1 MVSLRFAVLAA
12 AVGIAALPA
21 AALAQD
27 VPLGAMAPADEYF
40 GHARLS
46 VLGIA
51 NTIRDSGARIREGAD
66 PSSMTSGPLSFIPDA
81 IRDWQKQYPNDPW
94 IARDLYGLEAVY
106 LRAHTPEGDEHA
118 RATAE
123 WLIRDYPDSPS
134 ADSAK
139 LALRRGTGARRE
151 RVARDAGPGD
161 AWERWNALRAPLPP
175 PGPNY

>member
-12 AVGIAALPA
+12 AFGCAALPA

-27 VPLGAMAPADEYF
+27 VPVSALAPADEYF

-51 NTIRDSGARIREGAD
+51 NIIRDSGARIREGAE
-66 PSSMTSGPLSFIPDA
+66 PSSMTSGPLSFIPEA
-81 IRDWQKQYPNDPW
+81 IGDWEHRYPDDPA
-94 IARDLYGLEAVY
+94 IARDLYGLELVY
-106 LRAHTPEGDEHA
+106 LRARTPEGNEHA

-123 WLIRDYPDSPS
+123 WLMHDYPDSPA
-134 ADSAK
+134 ADNAR
-139 LALRRGTGARRE
+139 LALRGESPRRRE
-151 RVARDAGPGD
+151 EVARGASGGD

-175 PGPNY
+175 PRSY